1 MLRIGDPAGMVVGQR
16 SERRIQRAHA
26 IAPLRKFPD
35 SDLHFRMRGRYQEL
49 RYFLLRVDGHHLYFD
64 RREKSFFGFAIK
76 RAR

>member
-16 SERRIQRAHA
+16 SERCIQRAHA

-35 SDLHFRMRGRYQEL
+35 SNLHFRMRGGEL